1 MVKTDFIS
9 NIFLITAFYT
19 IFFYLLSFM
28 SDKLFPAHKD
38 DKNKMVNLLKLTF
51 EVVLEMG
58 IYCSS
63 IYLLKPQIDHF
74 INDVGFSEKPH
85 AIAAAAVCV
94 SVATTP
100 WKSNIGARMSK
111 ITDILNS
118 FFP

>member
-51 EVVLEMG
+51 EV
-58 IYCSS
+58 
-63 IYLLKPQIDHF
+63 
-74 INDVGFSEKPH
+74 NFSEGLYAK
-85 AIAAAAVCV
+85 
-94 SVATTP
+94 
-100 WKSNIGARMSK
+100 
-111 ITDILNS
+111 NS
-118 FFP
+118 FEKSEILPLISLALRT